1 LQWAIQSVDSFSLSA
16 RSCSVAVLKGDSSTR
31 KDMLLLPRLHPRW
44 STDRKHLPFP
54 QHQLPSR
61 HQDHLLHFIHPSPSL
76 PRLLMRL
83 YTHRRLWQLPL
94 LQPLRLS

>member
-1 LQWAIQSVDSFSLSA
+1 LQWAIQSAHSFSLSA
-16 RSCSVAVLKGDSSTR
+16 HSCSVAVLKGDSSTR
-31 KDMLLLPRLHPRW
+31 KDILLHPHLHQRW

-54 QHQLPSR
+54 QHQFPSR
-61 HQDHLLHFIHPSPSL
+61 HQDRLLHFIHPSPSL

-83 YTHRRLWQLPL
+83 YTHRRLWQLQH